1 MNSNE
6 LKFQRK
12 YPLDICVPQFGGDF
26 DLFFSSVFGKL
37 PESIDTIFWERVANH
52 LEAKKID
59 CSTANYIELLEPSKL
74 FLRRMTGQ
82 YLTPRGHIEQC
93 VYFLD
98 ATAPIDIIDYWNLRA
113 VGWNVLAVPKQFSQ
127 EDTVREY
134 VQGLIEENYDQTAF
148 TKYRILSSDNTFEK
162 SVCI

>member
-1 MNSNE
+1 M
-6 LKFQRK
+6 
-12 YPLDICVPQFGGDF
+12 PQFGGDF

-98 ATAPIDIIDYWNLRA
+98 ATAPIDIIDSGLTQIEQKRDIFCLKSSY
-113 VGWNVLAVPKQFSQ
+113 FS
-127 EDTVREY
+127 VFNPLNPLY
-134 VQGLIEENYDQTAF
+134 QG
-148 TKYRILSSDNTFEK
+148 TFEP
-162 SVCI
+162 IA

>member
-1 MNSNE
+1 MFLPFGIGLFEVLSYFFEDE

-26 DLFFSSVFGKL
+26 DLFFSSVLGKF

-59 CSTANYIELLEPSKL
+59 CSTENYIELLEPSKQ
-74 FLRRMTGQ
+74 FLRRMTRL
-82 YLTPRGHIEQC
+82 YLTPRGNIEQC

-98 ATAPIDIIDYWNLRA
+98 ATAPIDIIDY
-113 VGWNVLAVPKQFSQ
+113 
-127 EDTVREY
+127 
-134 VQGLIEENYDQTAF
+134 
-148 TKYRILSSDNTFEK
+148 
-162 SVCI
+162 